1 MKHYKFSTVIISSAC
16 LIFLSGCSKN
26 KTKEI
31 VFDSTNLPSQQELS
45 RISSDFSDT
54 VDIDFT
60 NMSATMV
67 YAEVFNMLIM
77 PEEYEGK
84 TIKAKGLFYV
94 ATDPTT
100 NNHYFSVIVQDATA
114 CCQEGLEF
122 VWQGEHKFPEDYPP
136 EGSEITVTGRFC
148 KLELEGGITYSFLNA
163 NKVEF

>member
-1 MKHYKFSTVIISSAC
+1 MKHYRFSTVIISAAC

-45 RISSDFSDT
+45 HISSEVSDT

-84 TIKAKGLFYV
+84 TIKAEGLFYV

-114 CCQEGLEF
+114 CCAQGIEF
-122 VWQGEHKFPEDYPP
+122 ELTEEYSWPEDYPE
-136 EGSEITVTGRFC
+136 EGDQVCVEGVFDTYKEGELTYCTLRDA
-148 KLELEGGITYSFLNA
+148 KL
-163 NKVEF
+163 V